1 MIVNEND
8 RVILNIGNGK
18 ELKGFI
24 YRILKSKDNINYIIQ
39 WDDGKQVQY
48 TKDKIYFRKD
58 IQYHRNIKLD
68 QIIQNQPEKNFPI

>member
-24 YRILKSKDNINYIIQ
+24 YRILKYKDTINYIIQ

-48 TKDKIYFRKD
+48 TKDKIHFRKD
-58 IQYHRNIKLD
+58 IQYHRNIKID
-68 QIIQNQPEKNFPI
+68 QIILNQPEKNFPI

>member
-24 YRILKSKDNINYIIQ
+24 YRILKYKDTINYIIQ

-48 TKDKIYFRKD
+48 TKDKIQKRYT
-58 IQYHRNIKLD
+58 IS
-68 QIIQNQPEKNFPI
+68 